1 MKKFIPFLLIFIFCS
16 NDFPPEGAEFIT
28 PIECFLSIEDNYDTK
43 VPCDN
48 YRDTDLNAFVWQRP
62 SNSESCDNARFTFY
76 FDDDVNIDYI
86 SLVNLNARK
95 DFKTR
100 DRLRILEVTYDDFEF
115 IRDSLYPNDTR
126 ETQYLKIDRK
136 ETNQVNIDIVR
147 TYSSEKYLT
156 SDARNECGVKFI
168 QFWSQS

>member
-1 MKKFIPFLLIFIFCS
+1 MKKFFPFLLIFVFCS
-16 NDFPPEGAEFIT
+16 NGFPPEGAEFIT
-28 PIECFLSIEDNYDTK
+28 PMDCFLSIEDNNKK

-48 YRDTDLNAFVWQRP
+48 YRDADLNALVWQRQ

-76 FDDDVNIDYI
+76 FENDVNIDYI

-100 DRLRILEVTYDDFEF
+100 DRLRIIEVTYDDFEF
-115 IRDSLYPNDTR
+115 IRDSLYPSDTR
-126 ETQYLKIDRK
+126 EAQYLKIDRK

-147 TYSSEKYLT
+147 TYSSEKYLR